1 MAERLYQVEW
11 NCISCGHSHSFRHAL
26 GEFDDWP
33 NKFEGRKC
41 ENEDCAQVQDV
52 RFQSCTVTEI
62 TP

>member
-1 MAERLYQVEW
+1 M
-11 NCISCGHSHSFRHAL
+11 SCSHTHTFRHVL

-33 NKFEGRKC
+33 NKFEDMKC
-41 ENEDCAQVQDV
+41 ENEDCGHVQDV